1 MRVIEDLRKKKK
13 TYNAVG
19 NDNPVLYNV
28 RNIPEVMSLFQAGPQ
43 MGVGP
48 IISLQ
53 SACCLDDRT
62 YDFQRGRSD

>member
-28 RNIPEVMSLFQAGPQ
+28 RNIPEVMFPFQAEPQ

-48 IISLQ
+48 IISLH
-53 SACCLDDRT
+53 STCCWHDRT
-62 YDFQRGRSD
+62 